1 MSASRNILLNIS
13 WLFLAF
19 LLLAPPSF
27 AEMKISENQL
37 PADAIVEDVF
47 KGGRG
52 LPVGKIQA
60 VRGEVIVY
68 HQEPTVGYRVKAGLP
83 LYHGDTIKTRINGR
97 ILCRLI
103 DGTIFS
109 LVPETTLTIFKCN
122 YNSGRKE
129 SEAFLSLTHGDGR
142 FQVKAK
148 AGVLSHEFKIQT
160 QTAFA
165 EVQNADFII
174 RASLNMTEIISFERS
189 RLEVTNLAEPE
200 TSFFVTDYQRVF
212 VQNQLDLQSGPQMVE
227 TVTQDEAEEMI
238 AKTRLLPQ
246 NYLFA
251 SSPEKYSIREEDT
264 AAEVSKSGSS
274 YDEFFEIFNP
284 DPQNGEVGIE
294 D

>member
-1 MSASRNILLNIS
+1 MTASRNNLLNLL
-13 WLFLAF
+13 WLFLA
-19 LLLAPPSF
+19 LLLFEPLSF
-27 AEMKISENQL
+27 AEMNISENLL

-47 KGGRG
+47 QGGSG

-83 LYHGDTIKTRINGR
+83 LYQGDTIKTRINGR

-109 LVPETTLTIFKCN
+109 LVPETTLTLHKCN
-122 YNSGRKE
+122 YNSARKE
-129 SEAFLSLTHGDGR
+129 SEVFLSLKNGDGR

-148 AGVLSHEFKIQT
+148 AEVLSHEFKIQT
-160 QTAFA
+160 YTAF
-165 EVQNADFII
+165 VQTQNADFII
-174 RASLNMTEIISFERS
+174 RASLNMTEIISFEKS

-200 TSFFVTDYQRVF
+200 MSFFVTDFQRVF
-212 VQNQLDLQSGPQMVE
+212 VQDNSDLQSGPQMVE
-227 TVTQDEAEEMI
+227 NVPRDEAEEMI
-238 AKTRLLPQ
+238 ANTRLIPQ

-251 SSPEKYSIREEDT
+251 SSPEKYSESEEDT
-264 AAEVSKSGSS
+264 AAEVLKSGSN
-274 YDEFFEIFNP
+274 DEDYIETSNP
-284 DPQNGEVGIE
+284 EPQGGELKIE

>member
-1 MSASRNILLNIS
+1 MSASRNKLPNIL

-19 LLLAPPSF
+19 FSLQATSF
-27 AEMKISENQL
+27 AEMKFSENQL

-47 KGGRG
+47 QGGRG

-109 LVPETTLTIFKCN
+109 LVPETTLTIIKCN

-129 SEAFLSLTHGDGR
+129 SEAFLSLTRGDGR

-160 QTAFA
+160 PTVFA
-165 EVQNADFII
+165 QVQNADFII
-174 RASLNMTEIISFERS
+174 RANLNMTEIISFERS
-189 RLEVTNLAEPE
+189 RLEVTNLADPE
-200 TSFFVTDYQRVF
+200 TSFFMTDYQRVF
-212 VQNQLDLQSGPQMVE
+212 VQNQSDLQSGPQMVE

-238 AKTRLLPQ
+238 AKTRLFPQ

-251 SSPEKYSIREEDT
+251 SSPEKYSVPKEDT
-264 AAEVSKSGSS
+264 QTEELKSGSS
-274 YDEFFEIFNP
+274 YDKFYEIFNP
-284 DPQNGEVGIE
+284 DPQNGEVRIE
-294 D
+294 N